1 MQLEQPAADADTP
14 PAIRRFGPLKCR
26 PQAVY
31 AKEQLLAGT
40 RKHPEGAAL
49 SEFDVL
55 KRARVRGPILRE
67 CTATGFFSFFS
78 FIFFRESSWPHSPR
92 VHGHW
97 CSVFS
102 VYSVRS
108 VSLLYGYKSA
118 DTDAARLIRAGKRC
132 ARWRCAV

>member
-1 MQLEQPAADADTP
+1 MARACGFWHMQLEQPAADAESP

-26 PQAVY
+26 PQAAY

-67 CTATGFFSFFS
+67 CTATGAQFSQFTQCT
-78 FIFFRESSWPHSPR
+78 P
-92 VHGHW
+92 
-97 CSVFS
+97 
-102 VYSVRS
+102 VY
-108 VSLLYGYKSA
+108 LLYGYKSA
-118 DTDAARLIRAGKRC
+118 ETDAARLIRAGKRC

>member
-1 MQLEQPAADADTP
+1 MQLEQPAADAESP

-26 PQAVY
+26 PQAAY

-55 KRARVRGPILRE
+55 KRARIRGPILRE
-67 CTATGFFSFFS
+67 CTATG
-78 FIFFRESSWPHSPR
+78 
-92 VHGHW
+92 

-102 VYSVRS
+102 VYSVYS
-108 VSLLYGYKSA
+108 VYLLYGYKSEN
-118 DTDAARLIRAGKRC
+118 TDAARRGAA
-132 ARWRCAV
+132 ARHCDADLLLSLLALLVQKYKF